1 MSYLDPP
8 IISCQTDHLSFYIG
22 KDFSLKKR
30 ELVINN
36 IQCIANKI
44 SEQQGFPFKQV
55 LHPKGGYG
63 LTMRLPLFTEI
74 SYANKNLEVPHVFLK
89 IAPKNESRAFFCCE
103 VKGHPL
109 SSEQWLCVRLWL
121 EQLFLASNYKSFM
134 LNTVVTKLDIAADFN
149 VDIEQM
155 LFDHARSQSGGIFFN
170 RTGAIKTIYIGN
182 MKSTYKICIYCR
194 RTKREQIGMPSD
206 YQQWTRIETRL
217 KLSGTSLFELKSE
230 AKFDHSFSKF
240 SLYDFKKMTS
250 SQIVNNDFLD
260 VCRAWGL
267 NTIMQRK
274 SPAVRRI
281 IKKEITK
288 FMIMPINEGVLLE
301 LWHEDLKKLN
311 VLKPSFN
318 MEREKVLAI
327 TKRFNS
333 KYLTN

>member
-8 IISCQTDHLSFYIG
+8 IISCQTDHLSFHPN
-22 KDFSLKKR
+22 KDFSQEER

-44 SEQQGFPFKQV
+44 SEQQGIPFKQV

-89 IAPKNESRAFFCCE
+89 IAPKNESRSFFCCE

-121 EQLFLASNYKSFM
+121 EEIFSKENYKLFM
-134 LNTVVTKLDIAADFN
+134 LKPVVTKLDIAADFN

-170 RTGAIKTIYIGN
+170 RSGAIKTIYIGN
-182 MKSTYKICIYCR
+182 MKSTSKICIYCR

-217 KLSGTSLFELKSE
+217 KLSGTSLFELKAE
-230 AKFDHSFSKF
+230 AKFDHYFSKF
-240 SLYDFKKMTS
+240 SLYDFKKMAKS
-250 SQIVNNDFLD
+250 GIVNNDFLD
-260 VCRAWGL
+260 ICRAWGL
-267 NTIMQRK
+267 NTAMQRK
-274 SPAVRRI
+274 SPAARRI
-281 IKKEITK
+281 IKKEIAK
-288 FMIMPINEGVLLE
+288 FMIMPIDEGVLLE
-301 LWHEDLKKLN
+301 LWYEDLKKLN
-311 VLKPSFN
+311 ALKPSFN
-318 MEREKVLAI
+318 MNREKVLAVT
-327 TKRFNS
+327 TKFNDT
-333 KYLTN
+333 YF